1 VATEA
6 AWLDGKKEKNHE
18 RSSLLLTGTGL
29 LMEGVSGRLI
39 LVGQLWRFWGEIRD
53 RRNSTIE
60 DVRKTFE
67 LAKEKPNNP
76 GLAGDFYRESS
87 GTANAAE
94 ISKNRE

>member
-1 VATEA
+1 
-6 AWLDGKKEKNHE
+6 
-18 RSSLLLTGTGL
+18 
-29 LMEGVSGRLI
+29 MEGVSGRLI

-76 GLAGDFYRESS
+76 GLAGDFYRESL

-94 ISKNRE
+94 ISKNREQDSKPDSETLQIQAKLDALEE

>member
-1 VATEA
+1 MRVFAVEP
-6 AWLDGKKEKNHE
+6 
-18 RSSLLLTGTGL
+18 
-29 LMEGVSGRLI
+29 GRLI
-39 LVGQLWRFWGEIRD
+39 MVGQLWRFWGGIRD

-60 DVRKTFE
+60 DARKTFE

-94 ISKNRE
+94 ISKDIEQDSKLDSEALQIQAKLDALGE